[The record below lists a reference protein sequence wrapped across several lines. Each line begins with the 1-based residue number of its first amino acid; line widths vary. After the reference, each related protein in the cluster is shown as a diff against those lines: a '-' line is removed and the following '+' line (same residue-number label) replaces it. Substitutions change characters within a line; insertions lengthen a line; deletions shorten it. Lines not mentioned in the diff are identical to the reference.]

1 MTATK
6 TASDIIESA
15 PMGFRQWGI
24 VVICI
29 GVLALDGY
37 DVLSIAFAAPGLAEE
52 WGLSKAAL
60 GIILPLEL
68 VGMALGSVV
77 LGGFA
82 DSRGRRPTLLL
93 GLLILTL
100 GMAAAG
106 IAPNVWVLGLAR
118 VFTGLGIGGLL
129 ATATATSSDFC
140 NAKYRAVA
148 VVLVAGG
155 FPLGV
160 YIGATFLAPLL
171 ASFDWRITFYLG
183 SAMSLISLPAVYFWI
198 PESIAYLERA
208 GGVNAQSET
217 RRVMRSLGHPT
228 PDNLATHHGGVLQPV
243 GMKSLFAP
251 SLISITVLLSIA
263 YFGTVGTYYYFV
275 KWMPTIIADLGYSI
289 SEATRV
295 LGFVSLG
302 GVVGSVGVG
311 LLIRVASIRPVLIV
325 CLVSAA
331 ISIVG
336 FPYFTDTLESM
347 RYVGFLAGIFIF
359 AALSGYF
366 GLFAV
371 SFPSSLLGSGSG
383 LVLAIGRGGAVL
395 GPLIPGFLFTAGF
408 TIKTVA
414 LIMASGVICAAIAVA
429 LLRSQSSAFAG
440 AQLAD

>member
-1 MTATK
+1 MTAAK
-6 TASDIIESA
+6 TASDVIESA
-15 PMGFRQWGI
+15 AMGFRQW
-24 VVICI
+24 VVVAICI
-29 GVLALDGY
+29 VVLALDGY

-52 WGLSKAAL
+52 WGLSKTAL

-68 VGMALGSVV
+68 VGMALGSLV

-100 GMAAAG
+100 GMAIAG
-106 IAPNVWVLGLAR
+106 VAPNVWVLGMAR
-118 VFTGLGIGGLL
+118 VFTGVGIGGLL
-129 ATATATSSDFC
+129 AAATATSSDFC

-160 YIGATFLAPLL
+160 YIGATFLEPLL
-171 ASFDWRITFYLG
+171 KSFDWRITFYLG
-183 SAMSLISLPAVYFWI
+183 SAMSLISLPAVYFLI

-208 GGVNAQSET
+208 GGGNAQSKI
-217 RRVMRSLGHPT
+217 RRVMHSLGHPV
-228 PDNLATHHGGVLQPV
+228 PDNLATNLGAVLQPV

-251 SLISITVLLSIA
+251 SLIFTTVLLSVA

-275 KWMPTIIADLGYSI
+275 KWMPIIISDLGYSI

-295 LGFVSLG
+295 LGIVSLG
-302 GVVGSVGVG
+302 GVVGSIGVGVV
-311 LLIRVASIRPVLIV
+311 IRVASIRPVLTV

-331 ISIVG
+331 ISVIG

-347 RYVGFLAGIFIF
+347 SYIGFNAGVFIF

-414 LIMASGVICAAIAVA
+414 LVMTSGVICAAFAVA
-429 LLRSQSSAFAG
+429 LLRAQRSALAVV
-440 AQLAD
+440 QLGD

>member
-1 MTATK
+1 
-6 TASDIIESA
+6 
-15 PMGFRQWGI
+15 MGFRQWGI

-77 LGGFA
+77 LGSFA

-100 GMAAAG
+100 GMAAA
-106 IAPNVWVLGLAR
+106 
-118 VFTGLGIGGLL
+118 GLL

-208 GGVNAQSET
+208 GGVNAQ
-217 RRVMRSLGHPT
+217 
-228 PDNLATHHGGVLQPV
+228 
-243 GMKSLFAP
+243 
-251 SLISITVLLSIA
+251 
-263 YFGTVGTYYYFV
+263 
-275 KWMPTIIADLGYSI
+275 
-289 SEATRV
+289 
-295 LGFVSLG
+295 
-302 GVVGSVGVG
+302 
-311 LLIRVASIRPVLIV
+311 
-325 CLVSAA
+325 
-331 ISIVG
+331 
-336 FPYFTDTLESM
+336 
-347 RYVGFLAGIFIF
+347 
-359 AALSGYF
+359 
-366 GLFAV
+366 
-371 SFPSSLLGSGSG
+371 
-383 LVLAIGRGGAVL
+383 
-395 GPLIPGFLFTAGF
+395 
-408 TIKTVA
+408 
-414 LIMASGVICAAIAVA
+414 
-429 LLRSQSSAFAG
+429 
-440 AQLAD
+440 

>member
-1 MTATK
+1 
-6 TASDIIESA
+6 
-15 PMGFRQWGI
+15 
-24 VVICI
+24 
-29 GVLALDGY
+29 
-37 DVLSIAFAAPGLAEE
+37 
-52 WGLSKAAL
+52 
-60 GIILPLEL
+60 
-68 VGMALGSVV
+68 
-77 LGGFA
+77 
-82 DSRGRRPTLLL
+82 
-93 GLLILTL
+93 
-100 GMAAAG
+100 
-106 IAPNVWVLGLAR
+106 
-118 VFTGLGIGGLL
+118 
-129 ATATATSSDFC
+129 
-140 NAKYRAVA
+140 
-148 VVLVAGG
+148 
-155 FPLGV
+155 
-160 YIGATFLAPLL
+160 
-171 ASFDWRITFYLG
+171 
-183 SAMSLISLPAVYFWI
+183 
-198 PESIAYLERA
+198 
-208 GGVNAQSET
+208 
-217 RRVMRSLGHPT
+217 
-228 PDNLATHHGGVLQPV
+228 VLQPV

-414 LIMASGVICAAIAVA
+414 LIMTSGVICAAFAVA